1 MKATKVNAGASLS
14 ATQGKTKKP
23 KMMMGGMAKKKPMY
37 SKGGM
42 AKKK

>member
-1 MKATKVNAGASLS
+1 MKATKVNAGANVSP
-14 ATQGKTKKP
+14 TQGKTKKP
-23 KMMMGGMAKKKPMY
+23 KMMHGGMAKKKAMY